1 MSRTGSSGSFT
12 TGDSPRPLSERV
24 VTAEPLGSEGA
35 SGNKVERV
43 TLDDGTRLVRKR
55 VSPEWDWISRA
66 TGDDGRAL
74 VMWKQGVFERIPS
87 TVHHATVGVE
97 PEDNGWSIFMRD
109 VSDAMVAPEEVLD
122 RAAVQRI
129 LAALAD
135 VHHAFWAQSIS
146 GLCGLEDRYHLLSPR
161 TARAETERGH
171 PVGEIMSRCWDAFA
185 ELVPDEIGSAVLT
198 LAERPELLAEQLGQC
213 EQTLVHGDLR
223 LANLGVP
230 DDRVVLID
238 WGERTG
244 FAPAPVEL
252 ASFLVFDAAR
262 LDVSRDDIIADFRT
276 LYGDRFDERALQLA
290 LIGGMVQ
297 LGPNPVLDFVL
308 NGRAEARASAVA
320 QLSWWT
326 RKVSVAFEMW
336 SPI

>member
-1 MSRTGSSGSFT
+1 MSGTAASRSVHRS
-12 TGDSPRPLSERV
+12 LSERV
-24 VTAEPLGSEGA
+24 VTAEPLDPQGA

-74 VMWKQGVFERIPS
+74 VMWKHGVFGRIPP
-87 TVHHATVGVE
+87 TVDHATVGVE
-97 PEDNGWSIFMRD
+97 PEDDGWSIFMRD
-109 VSDAMVAPEEVLD
+109 VSEAMVGPEEVLG
-122 RAAVQRI
+122 RATVQRI

-135 VHHAFWAQSIS
+135 LHLAFWGESIA

-161 TARAETERGH
+161 TARAETARGD

-185 ELVPDEIGSAVLT
+185 DLVPDEIGRAVLT

-230 DDRVVLID
+230 DEGVVVID

-252 ASFLVFDAAR
+252 ASFLVFDAPR
-262 LDVSRDDIIADFRT
+262 LDVSPDDIISDFRI

-308 NGRAEARASAVA
+308 HGREEARASAIA
-320 QLSWWT
+320 QLSWWV
-326 RKVSVAFEMW
+326 RKVSVAFETW

>member
-1 MSRTGSSGSFT
+1 MVSELRSV
-12 TGDSPRPLSERV
+12 SERV

-74 VMWKQGVFERIPS
+74 VMWEYGVFERIPP
-87 TVHHATVGVE
+87 TVDHATIAVE
-97 PEDNGWSIFMRD
+97 PEDNGWSVFMRD
-109 VSDAMVAPEEVLD
+109 VSDAMVGPEEVLD

-135 VHHAFWAQSIS
+135 VHLAFWAESIT

-161 TARAETERGH
+161 TARSETERGH
-171 PVGEIMSRCWDAFA
+171 PVGEIISRCWDAFA
-185 ELVPDEIGSAVLT
+185 DLVPDEIGTAILS

-252 ASFLVFDAAR
+252 ASFLVFDAPR
-262 LDVSRDDIIADFRT
+262 LDVSRDDIIADFRI

-308 NGRAEARASAVA
+308 NGREEARTSAIA

-326 RKVSVAFEMW
+326 EMVSVAFETW

>member
-1 MSRTGSSGSFT
+1 MSR
-12 TGDSPRPLSERV
+12 LSERV
-24 VTAEPLGSEGA
+24 VRAEPLGTHGA

-43 TLDDGTRLVRKR
+43 TLDDGTLLVRKR

-74 VMWKQGVFERIPS
+74 VMWEQRVFERIPP
-87 TVHHATVGVE
+87 TVDHATVGVE
-97 PEDNGWSIFMRD
+97 PDGDGWSIFMRD
-109 VSDAMVAPEEVLD
+109 VSDAMVGPEDILD
-122 RAAVQRI
+122 RGAVQRT
-129 LAALAD
+129 LSAMAD
-135 VHHAFWAQSIS
+135 VHLAFWGESVP
-146 GLCGLEDRYHLLSPR
+146 GLCGLEDRYNLLSPR
-161 TARAETERGH
+161 TARAETERGE
-171 PVGEIMSRCWDAFA
+171 PVGEVISRCWDAFA
-185 ELVPDEIGSAVLT
+185 DLVPAEIGRAVLT
-198 LAERPELLAEQLGQC
+198 LAERPELLAEQLGRC

-223 LANLGVP
+223 LANLGVA
-230 DDRVVLID
+230 DDRIVLID

-252 ASFLVFDAAR
+252 ASFLVFDAPR
-262 LDVSRDDIIADFRT
+262 LDISRDDVIADFRL

-308 NGRAEARASAVA
+308 HGREESRTSAIE
-320 QLSWWT
+320 QLNWWIE
-326 RKVSVAFEMW
+326 KVSVAFETW

>member
-1 MSRTGSSGSFT
+1 MS
-12 TGDSPRPLSERV
+12 
-24 VTAEPLGSEGA
+24 AEPLGPEGA
-35 SGNKVERV
+35 SGNNVERV
-43 TLDDGTRLVRKR
+43 TLDDGTCLVRKS

-66 TGDDGRAL
+66 TGDEGRAV
-74 VMWKQGVFERIPS
+74 VMWERGLFERIPR
-87 TVHHATVGVE
+87 TVDHATVGVE
-97 PEDNGWSIFMRD
+97 PEGEGWTIFMRD
-109 VSDAMVAPEEVLD
+109 VSAAMLGPEERLD
-122 RAAVQRI
+122 RASVQRI

-135 VHHAFWAQSIS
+135 VHLAFWGESVS

-161 TARAETERGH
+161 TARRETERGH
-171 PVGEIMSRCWDAFA
+171 PVGETIGRCWEAFA
-185 ELVPDEIGSAVLT
+185 DLVPHDIGRSVLT
-198 LAERPELLAEQLGQC
+198 LAERPELLAEQLAGC
-213 EQTLVHGDLR
+213 EQTLIHGDLR

-252 ASFLVFDAAR
+252 ASFLVFDAPR
-262 LDVSRDDIIADFRT
+262 LDVSRDDVIADFRV
-276 LYGDRFDERALQLA
+276 LYGDRFDTRALQLA

-308 NGRAEARASAVA
+308 NGRDEARASAIS
-320 QLSWWT
+320 QLTWWT
-326 RKVSVAFEMW
+326 QKVSVAFETW

>member
-1 MSRTGSSGSFT
+1 MSWTGSSAS
-12 TGDSPRPLSERV
+12 SRRPLSGRV

-43 TLDDGTRLVRKR
+43 TLDDGTHLVRKR

-74 VMWKQGVFERIPS
+74 VMWEQGVFERIPP
-87 TVHHATVGVE
+87 TVDHATIGVE
-97 PEDNGWSIFMRD
+97 PEDNGWSVFMRD
-109 VSDAMVAPEEVLD
+109 VSDAMVGPQQILD

-135 VHHAFWAQSIS
+135 VHLAFWGDSIS

-171 PVGEIMSRCWDAFA
+171 PAGELISRCWDAFA
-185 ELVPDEIGSAVLT
+185 DLVPDEIGRAILT

-223 LANLGVP
+223 LANLGVSNEG
-230 DDRVVLID
+230 VVLID

-244 FAPAPVEL
+244 FAPAAVEL
-252 ASFLVFDAAR
+252 ASFLMFDAPR
-262 LDVSRDDIIADFRT
+262 LVVAPDDIITDFRV

-297 LGPNPVLDFVL
+297 LGPNPVLDLVL
-308 NGRAEARASAVA
+308 HGREEARASAIA

-326 RKVSVAFEMW
+326 RKVSVAFETW